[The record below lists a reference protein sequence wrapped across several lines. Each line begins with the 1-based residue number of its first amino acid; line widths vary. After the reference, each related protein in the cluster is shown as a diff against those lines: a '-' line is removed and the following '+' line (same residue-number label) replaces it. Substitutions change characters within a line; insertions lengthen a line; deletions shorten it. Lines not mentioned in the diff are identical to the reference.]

1 MFFILILIALLI
13 VIAILY
19 YSVIQYRK
27 TLPNTETNATPRQEQ
42 NHLAETTF
50 ANHQHQ
56 DPQQNAQQNLSTPVE
71 QTDFAEKAQDL
82 AQSLG
87 GLQASFSN
95 GNTLPDGNEVAPF
108 IRYCREVFY
117 YIQQHRHDL
126 TAIQD
131 YFSPDA
137 LDAWQTQPNHA
148 TTAVPQHLL
157 AHLLEQGT
165 VEQDDELLFDWVKVR
180 FTGTWQDLNSEKN
193 QEFIQIWTYQKD
205 IDAEQ
210 WLIHDIEH
218 ITTD

>member
-1 MFFILILIALLI
+1 MFFLLILIALLI
-13 VIAILY
+13 IVAILY

-27 TLPNTETNATPRQEQ
+27 TLPPASDAKAQTVQEQ
-42 NHLAETTF
+42 ASLAHT
-50 ANHQHQ
+50 ASSNLQHQ
-56 DPQQNAQQNLSTPVE
+56 QADDPTSATQP
-71 QTDFAEKAQDL
+71 DFAEKAHDL

-148 TTAVPQHLL
+148 ATAVPQHLL

-218 ITTD
+218 ITAD